1 MNKFRDIN
9 QAINR
14 VERQENVGRPRKPNM
29 KALTVRM
36 DTVLP
41 DIPESVSG
49 NGKTEERTKSEKT

>member
-41 DIPESVSG
+41 DILSG
-49 NGKTEERTKSEKT
+49 TRRCQWKWED